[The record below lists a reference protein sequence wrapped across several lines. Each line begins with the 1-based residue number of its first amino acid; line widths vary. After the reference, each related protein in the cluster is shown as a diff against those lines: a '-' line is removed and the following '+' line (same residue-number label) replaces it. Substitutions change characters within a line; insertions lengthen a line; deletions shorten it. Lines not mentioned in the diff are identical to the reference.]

1 MYTDVHI
8 DCTAICYITLSVGE
22 GCILMRDVVVCGCF
36 VVLTASDRD
45 EKVTRISDDIVFSY
59 VLVDMYVSVTTEV
72 LTLATEGLILLVR
85 EELKVFVID
94 GLIADREGL
103 EVISATEEESVP
115 RREFGER
122 VNKTISSRNI
132 IPSITPAIN

>member
-8 DCTAICYITLSVGE
+8 DCTGICYITLSVGE
-22 GCILMRDVVVCGCF
+22 GCILMRDVVVGGCF

-103 EVISATEEESVP
+103 EVISANEEESVP

>member
-1 MYTDVHI
+1 
-8 DCTAICYITLSVGE
+8 
-22 GCILMRDVVVCGCF
+22 MRDVVVCGCF

-103 EVISATEEESVP
+103 EVISGMEEESVP